1 MLEALPVLFSP
12 ARIAPPCYAVFSLY
26 WPVYR
31 VLTLYPIPTI
41 PRRLKRL
48 KSLKNGLPARLLVFP
63 VKDKSGYAALCPF
76 FLKTCPER
84 EGPAPPVVPL
94 ISSKKRLAGGIRQPL
109 VGTWLADA
117 PLVRVCMRSVKRG
130 ENGRESNCGLARA
143 RMHARSFYGLTYL
156 TICALLPVKERL

>member
-63 VKDKSGYAALCPF
+63 VKDKSGYAVLCPF
-76 FLKTCPER
+76 FLKTCPGR
-84 EGPAPPVVPL
+84 EGLAPPVRAPRTPVFLGPRGMPAPARARMVSEASGD
-94 ISSKKRLAGGIRQPL
+94 IGGPKKALSR
-109 VGTWLADA
+109 
-117 PLVRVCMRSVKRG
+117 VRVCMR
-130 ENGRESNCGLARA
+130 
-143 RMHARSFYGLTYL
+143 
-156 TICALLPVKERL
+156 ALFMG